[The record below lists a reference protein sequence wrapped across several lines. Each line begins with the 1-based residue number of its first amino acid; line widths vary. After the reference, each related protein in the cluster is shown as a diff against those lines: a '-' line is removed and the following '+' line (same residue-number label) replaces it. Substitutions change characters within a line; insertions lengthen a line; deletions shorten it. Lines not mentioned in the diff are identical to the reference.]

1 MLEFSLL
8 DLTLVIIA
16 ILTIAAAITSL
27 EAKEIVYGTVSLGAM
42 FLGIAGIFILLEATY
57 VAMWQISV
65 YIGAIVVLILFTI
78 MVVPLEQWRHQ
89 IKRPT
94 YEWAVPLVITSMLL
108 TFVSLSFVT
117 SGLFEVSSQP
127 WSWSI
132 EELALLIFQD
142 YGVALL
148 ILGLILT
155 SALMGALTLIKKEES
170 D

>member
-1 MLEFSLL
+1 MLEFSLI
-8 DLTLVIIA
+8 DLTLVIIT
-16 ILTIAAAITSL
+16 ILTVAAAITSL
-27 EAKEIVYGTVSLGAM
+27 EAKEIVYGAVSLGAM

-78 MVVPLEQWRHQ
+78 MVVPLEQWRRQ

-94 YEWAVPLVITSMLL
+94 YEWAVPLVIISALL
-108 TFVSLSFVT
+108 TLVSLIFFT
-117 SGLFEVSSQP
+117 SGLFDVSSQP

-132 EELALLIFQD
+132 EELSFLIFQD

-155 SALMGALTLIKKEES
+155 SALMGALTLIKTEES
-170 D
+170 N